1 MAAKAV
7 FRIFRAAGIKTW
19 NIPVGFQRENGL
31 FVNMNYRK
39 NYKVLNALAVTAIP
53 TEGQKKRFV
62 SSSGD
67 CFSRP
72 SVGIAVTPQECSVFA
87 ICL

>member
-31 FVNMNYRK
+31 FVNM
-39 NYKVLNALAVTAIP
+39 L
-53 TEGQKKRFV
+53 
-62 SSSGD
+62 
-67 CFSRP
+67 
-72 SVGIAVTPQECSVFA
+72 
-87 ICL
+87 